1 MPLACSAHVIACPN
15 KIRGVYSRPALGRV
29 LWAGRGAVWRIFPGG
44 GRIGG
49 AIGAAL
55 VRRIGAKVGR
65 EKSVDASISHAFP
78 PFFGADPLMGRW
90 RGAVSASGRGRP
102 GAPLGVA
109 ASSGYPVAQSGPE
122 IWKISARSAAIF
134 KFLTCARAP
143 NENPAQ
149 NGSGCAGSIR
159 HFSVKRVGDRLLIAG
174 KAWIASI
181 LGLSGP
187 GLECVTLCGGV
198 GCVN

>member
-1 MPLACSAHVIACPN
+1 MPWACSAHLIACPN

-29 LWAGRGAVWRIFPGG
+29 SWAGRGAVCQIFPVAAVLI
-44 GRIGG
+44 RAIVG
-49 AIGAAL
+49 AFDGSMG
-55 VRRIGAKVGR
+55 VKVGR
-65 EKSVDASISHAFP
+65 EKSVDALATHAFS
-78 PFFGADPLMGRW
+78 PFLGADPLMGRW
-90 RGAVSASGRGRP
+90 CGAVSASGRGRP

-109 ASSGYPVAQSGPE
+109 ASSGYPVAHSGPE
-122 IWKISARSAAIF
+122 IWKISAPSAATLM
-134 KFLTCARAP
+134 FLTCARAP

-149 NGSGCAGSIR
+149 NGSGCAGSSR

-187 GLECVTLCGGV
+187 GLECTTLCGGV